1 MGWAWETR
9 QEDGSLQEKGT
20 EGRAWRKSDR
30 LRFLLVEDEVAHAE
44 LIMRALKENNL
55 LNEIIHVL
63 DGRAALDYL
72 FHRGAYEDVERF
84 PTPGFILLDLRLP
97 KVDGL
102 DVLKQ
107 IKEDPEL
114 KKIPVVVLTTS
125 ERPEDIDAAYRGY
138 ANSYVSKPVTFEGFR
153 KCVADIKF
161 YWAVVNHSS

>member
-1 MGWAWETR
+1 MGNPARGRKFTGEGER
-9 QEDGSLQEKGT
+9 RESIEKVRPIT
-20 EGRAWRKSDR
+20 I
-30 LRFLLVEDEVAHAE
+30 LLVEDEVAHAE